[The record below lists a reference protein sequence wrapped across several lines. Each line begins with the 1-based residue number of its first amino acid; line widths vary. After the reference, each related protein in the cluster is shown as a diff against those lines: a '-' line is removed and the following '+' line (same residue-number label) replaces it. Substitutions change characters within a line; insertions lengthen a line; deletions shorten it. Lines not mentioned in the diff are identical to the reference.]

1 MLGGKE
7 ATARLRAD
15 STVNPGDRASLMVDM
30 GKAVLFDPASETG
43 SDMASTSGATTDIL
57 IVGSGIGGATLA
69 AGLAES
75 GAEVT
80 ILERGEQLA
89 DSPATRDTRAIFVE
103 GRFRPEETWQD
114 AQGAAFNPGNYYYV
128 GGNSKFYGAV
138 MLRYRVRDFEVLEH
152 ADGTSPAWPFA
163 YDVLEP
169 WYAQAEELFEV
180 RGAAGE
186 DPTEPPRSAAYPHRP
201 VPDEPAIA
209 AVRERLSGVGMRPF
223 SLPLAVDIE
232 RWLKRAA
239 TPWDAYPDTRSGKYD
254 AETASLAR
262 ALQSPTVSL
271 VTGAEVERLIVAPD
285 GKRIEGVEYSR
296 GGERR
301 RLRASVVVVSAGA
314 VNSAALLLRSAT
326 EACPGGVANRSGVVG
341 RHFMNHNCTAMLTGR
356 PAPAERRGLPED
368 ARHQRLLPRR
378 RRRRPAARQRQ
389 LLGKVTGPILKA
401 NLRWGPGP
409 ALSWL
414 ASHSVDWYLMS
425 EDLPDPD
432 SRVRVDGRSI
442 HLDWRRTNMTAHGRL
457 VARMR
462 EVFRGAGY
470 PLVLARPFDRRT
482 PSHQCGTV
490 RLGADPESS
499 ALDPFCRAHD
509 HPNLFVV
516 DAAFMPSSAAV
527 NPALTIAAQALRVA
541 DHLVSTRLAA

>member
-1 MLGGKE
+1 MTPLP
-7 ATARLRAD
+7 D
-15 STVNPGDRASLMVDM
+15 STDV
-30 GKAVLFDPASETG
+30 
-43 SDMASTSGATTDIL
+43 L

-69 AGLAES
+69 AGLAGS
-75 GAEVT
+75 GAAVT

-89 DSPATRDTRAIFVE
+89 DGPLARDARAIFVE
-103 GRFRPEETWQD
+103 GRFRPKEEWRD
-114 AQGAAFNPGNYYYV
+114 ATGAAFNPGNYYYV

-138 MLRYRVRDFEVLEH
+138 MLRYRAQDFDAMEHRDGV
-152 ADGTSPAWPFA
+152 SPAWPFA
-163 YDVLEP
+163 YEVLEP
-169 WYAQAEELFEV
+169 WYARAEALFQV

-186 DPTEPPRSAAYPHRP
+186 DPTEPWHSGPYPHPP

-209 AVRERLSGVGMRPF
+209 AVRTRLAAQGLRPF

-254 AETASLAR
+254 AETAPLAQ
-262 ALQSPTVSL
+262 ALRSPTVAL
-271 VTGAEVERLIVAPD
+271 VTGAEVERLIVASD
-285 GKRIEGVEYSR
+285 GRRVEGVEVR
-296 GGERR
+296 HRGERR
-301 RLRASVVVVSAGA
+301 RLRARVTVVAAGA

-326 EACPGGVANRSGVVG
+326 AACPEGVANRSGVVG
-341 RHFMNHNCTAMLTGR
+341 RYFMNHNCTAML
-356 PAPAERRGLPED
+356 AVD
-368 ARHQRLLPRR
+368 PRR
-378 RRRRPAARQRQ
+378 RNDSVYQKTLGINDFYLDDGRGGPPLGNVQ
-389 LLGKVTGPILKA
+389 LLGKITAPILKA
-401 NLRWGPGP
+401 NLRWAPGA

-414 ASHSVDWYLMS
+414 AGHSVDWYLMS

-432 SRVRVDGRSI
+432 SRVRLDGGSI
-442 HLDWRRTNMTAHGRL
+442 VLDWRRSNMGAHARL

-462 EVFRGAGY
+462 ELFRAAGY
-470 PLVLARPFDRRT
+470 PIVLARPFDRRT

-490 RLGADPESS
+490 RFGADPASS

-516 DAAFMPSSAAV
+516 DASFLPSSAAV

-541 DHLVSTRLAA
+541 DHLSTTRWAAA